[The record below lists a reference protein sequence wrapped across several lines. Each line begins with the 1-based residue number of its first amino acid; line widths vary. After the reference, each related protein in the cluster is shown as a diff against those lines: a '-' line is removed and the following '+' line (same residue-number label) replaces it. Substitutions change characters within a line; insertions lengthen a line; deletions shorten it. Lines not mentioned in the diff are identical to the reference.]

1 MKILSYEECKKEL
14 SNIATYG
21 ENDITIDSKDIK
33 TLTQDSVFT
42 VEELDLDN
50 GSGNILLSNED
61 IDIVTKNKNLLV
73 MSISEFSGSY
83 AGIEAIK
90 SAVLDF
96 EENEL
101 FLKDADGIL
110 VNFKMHTNYLI
121 MELAEAMD
129 IINDKLCDVY
139 IDNEPNVIWG
149 LSCDDNMKEDCVIAT
164 VFISYSKQRRGSYVN
179 NVFSRVR

>member
-21 ENDITIDSKDIK
+21 ANDITIDS
-33 TLTQDSVFT
+33 
-42 VEELDLDN
+42 
-50 GSGNILLSNED
+50 ED

-73 MSISEFSGSY
+73 MSISEYSGSY

-101 FLKDADGIL
+101 FIKDADGIL
-110 VNFKMHTNYLI
+110 VNFKMHPNYLI

-129 IINDKLCDVY
+129 IINDKLCDLY
-139 IDNEPNVIWG
+139 IDNEPNVVWG

-179 NVFSRVR
+179 NIFSKFR